1 MLETE
6 TTFTLLQDPV
16 QSNVFK
22 KLHNVALA
30 FLQIHDRFTFVHV
43 TVYLQMTRLPR
54 FMRRPLVIFNDTSG
68 EFCTLGHL

>member
-22 KLHNVALA
+22 KLHNVALT

-43 TVYLQMTRLPR
+43 TGLPTDDKAAKIYEEAPGY
-54 FMRRPLVIFNDTSG
+54 F
-68 EFCTLGHL
+68 